1 MKDRIPLYPGRVKLN
16 PVPGQENTYDMVRAD
31 EPTQEGTPLN
41 KASLLKDSTA
51 ELFELGDEAV
61 PDDVLNILSN
71 ATLLN
76 ELKTAISDISGNTVL
91 NLTNI
96 AFFNALKT
104 AIVDR
109 DGNEMLPI
117 PGVQMAAGTYTGTG
131 TYGEDNPNS
140 LTFGFEPMLVIVTSY
155 RYYTSNDNF
164 NVSVLIPNYGMTVS
178 SGYASNLT
186 TYPYIG
192 MGYNAVSVAGN
203 KMSWYTERFPVRC
216 YSYGSSAAFD
226 ADIDPGPK
234 AMYQMNTN
242 GTTYNYF
249 AIGIKR

>member
-1 MKDRIPLYPGRVKLN
+1 MKDRVPLYPGRVKLT
-16 PVPGQENTYDMVRAD
+16 PVSGQENTYDMVRAD

-51 ELFELGDEAV
+51 ELFGLGGEAI

-71 ATLLN
+71 STLIN

-131 TYGEDNPNS
+131 THGENNPNS
-140 LTFGFEPMLVIVTSY
+140 LTFEFEPMLVIVTSY
-155 RYYTSNDNF
+155 RFYTGDPSIEDSNI
-164 NVSVLIPNYGMTVS
+164 SVLIPNYGMTVS
-178 SGYASNLT
+178 YSDTRGVT
-186 TYPYIG
+186 EYPYIG
-192 MGYNAVSVAGN
+192 MGRNVVSVVDN
-203 KMSWYTERFPVRC
+203 TMSWYASWPVRC
-216 YSYGSSAAFD
+216 YKYGDHAIFKTDSES
-226 ADIDPGPK
+226 

-242 GTTYNYF
+242 GTTYNYL

>member
-1 MKDRIPLYPGRVKLN
+1 MKDRVPTYPGRVKLT
-16 PVPGQENTYDMVRAD
+16 PVSGQENTYDMVRAD
-31 EPTQEGTPLN
+31 EPTQDGTPLN

-51 ELFELGDEAV
+51 ELFGLDVDAL

-109 DGNEMLPI
+109 DGTEMLQI
-117 PGVQMAAGTYTGTG
+117 PGVQMAAGTYKGTG
-131 TYGEDNPNS
+131 TYGENNPNS
-140 LTFGFEPMLVIVTSY
+140 LTFEFEPMLVIVTSY
-155 RYYTSNDNF
+155 RFYTGDPSIQDSNI
-164 NVSVLIPNYGMTVS
+164 SVLIPNYGMTVS
-178 SGYASNLT
+178 YSNT
-186 TYPYIG
+186 RGVTEHPYIG
-192 MGYNAVSVAGN
+192 MGRNVVSVVGN
-203 KMSWYTERFPVRC
+203 TMSWYASRPVRC
-216 YSYGSSAAFD
+216 YQYGNYAIFNTDSK
-226 ADIDPGPK
+226 I
-234 AMYQMNTN
+234 AMYQMNDD
-242 GTTYNYF
+242 GTTYNYL

>member
-1 MKDRIPLYPGRVKLN
+1 MQDRVPLYPGRVKLT
-16 PVPGQENTYDMVRAD
+16 PVYGHENTYDMVRAD

-51 ELFELGDEAV
+51 ELFGLGGEAI

-76 ELKTAISDISGNTVL
+76 GLKTAISDIAGNTVL

-117 PGVQMAAGTYTGTG
+117 PGVQLVAGTYTGTG
-131 TYGEDNPNS
+131 TYGENNPNS

-155 RYYTSNDNF
+155 RYYTSNQYSSI
-164 NVSVLIPNYGMTVS
+164 SVLIPNYGMNVS
-178 SGYASNLT
+178 YGYASNLSK
-186 TYPYIG
+186 YPFIG
-192 MGYNAVSVAGN
+192 IGRNVVSVVDN
-203 KMSWYTERFPVRC
+203 TMSWYASWPVRC
-216 YSYGSSAAFD
+216 YRYGDRAMFD
-226 ADIDPGPK
+226 ADNSNS
-234 AMYQMNTN
+234 AMYQMNDD
-242 GTTYNYF
+242 GTTYNYL